1 MKKIRNRSVF
11 ALLIAAVLVAGLT
24 LFTVRL
30 VRNGRDWAMFRA
42 NQSVFHEGVLA
53 TGTVTDRSGVVLA
66 TAAKGQ
72 TASYA
77 EDATIRKA
85 CLHAV
90 GDYAGNIG
98 TGALSAF
105 NFKLAG
111 YDMING
117 VASLNSAGGKV
128 PLSIDAK
135 LNVAALNALGGR
147 RGAVL
152 VENYQTGEILCMVS
166 TPTYDPANP
175 PDLSQPAYEG
185 AYINRC
191 LSSSFTPGSVFKLV
205 TLTAAIEN
213 KPDLDAENFACAG
226 SVKVGPD
233 TVNCTGVHGNQT
245 IEQALAHSCNCAFS
259 QLSQELGSDVIS
271 SYSDKLGLTKKLSV
285 SDIATAAGS
294 IEKGQDGTVNLS
306 WMGIGQYNDMVTP
319 ISMLRF
325 VSAIANGGVAE
336 EPVLIKNARTSTT
349 KLMEQSTADKLKD
362 MMSYNVTAAYGES
375 RFPGLALCAKTGT
388 AERGDGTSNAWF
400 VGFLN
405 DSEHPYAV
413 TVCIEKGGG
422 GLANAG
428 PVANAVLQAA
438 VAAND

>member
-1 MKKIRNRSVF
+1 MKKIKNRSFF
-11 ALLIAAVLVAGLT
+11 ALLFVAVIVAGIA
-24 LFTVRL
+24 LFTFRL
-30 VRNGRDWAMFRA
+30 AKNGRDWAMFRA
-42 NQSVFHEGVLA
+42 DKSVFNQGVLA

-66 TAAKGQ
+66 TASDGKSG
-72 TASYA
+72 YA
-77 EDATIRKA
+77 ADATVRKA

-117 VASLNSAGGKV
+117 VASLNSAGGTV
-128 PLSIDAK
+128 QMSIDSK
-135 LNVAALNALGGR
+135 LNVTALKALGSR

-152 VENYQTGEILCMVS
+152 VENYRTGEILCMVS

-175 PDLSQPAYEG
+175 PDLTQSSYEG

-191 LSSSFTPGSVFKLV
+191 LSSTFTPGSVFKLV

-213 KPDLDAENFACAG
+213 KPDLEDENFYCAG
-226 SVKVGPD
+226 SVKVGAD
-233 TVNCTGVHGNQT
+233 TVNCTGRHGNQT
-245 IEQALAHSCNCAFS
+245 IEQALSHSCNCAFS
-259 QLSQELGSDVIS
+259 QLSQELGADVIS
-271 SYSDKLGLTKKLSV
+271 SYADKLGLTKKLSV
-285 SDIATAAGS
+285 SGIETTAGS
-294 IEKGQDGTVNLS
+294 VPKGEEGTVNLS
-306 WMGIGQYNDMVTP
+306 WMGIGQYNDQVTP
-319 ISMLRF
+319 ISMLRL
-325 VSAIANGGVAE
+325 VSAIGNGGVAK
-336 EPVLIKNARTSTT
+336 EPVLIKNGHTSTT
-349 KLMEQSTADKLKD
+349 KLMKQDTADKIRD
-362 MMSYNVTAAYGES
+362 MMAYNVTAAYGAS
-375 RFPGLALCAKTGT
+375 RFPGLSLCAKTGT

-405 DSEHPYAV
+405 DAEHPYAV

-422 GLANAG
+422 GLVNAG

-438 VAAND
+438 VTAND

>member
-11 ALLIAAVLVAGLT
+11 SLLIAAVLVAGLT
-24 LFTVRL
+24 FLTVKL
-30 VRNGRDWAMFRA
+30 AKNGRDWAMFRA
-42 NQSVFHEGVLA
+42 DQSVFNEGVLS
-53 TGTVTDRSGVVLA
+53 TGTVTDRGGIVLA
-66 TAAKGQ
+66 TAADGKA
-72 TASYA
+72 TYA
-77 EDATIRKA
+77 ADATVRKA

-90 GDYAGNIG
+90 GDWQGNIG
-98 TGALSAF
+98 TGALSVF

-111 YDMING
+111 YDMLNG
-117 VASLNSAGGKV
+117 VASLNSAGGTAE
-128 PLSIDAK
+128 LSIDSK
-135 LNVAALNALGGR
+135 LNVAALSALGNR

-152 VENYQTGEILCMVS
+152 LENYKTGEILCMVS

-191 LSSSFTPGSVFKLV
+191 LSSTFTPGSVFKLV
-205 TLTAAIEN
+205 TLAAAIEN
-213 KPDLDAENFACAG
+213 RPDLESEAFECAG
-226 SVKVGPD
+226 SVKVGAD

-245 IEQALAHSCNCAFS
+245 IEQALSHSCNCAFS
-259 QLSQELGSDVIS
+259 QLSQELGADVIA
-271 SYSDKLGLTKKLSV
+271 SYADKLGLTKKLSV
-285 SDIATAAGS
+285 SGIATAAGS
-294 IEKGQDGTVNLS
+294 VEKGQEGTVNLS
-306 WMGIGQYNDMVTP
+306 WMGIGQYNDQVTP
-319 ISMLRF
+319 IAMLRL
-325 VSAIANGGVAE
+325 VSAIANGGEAE
-336 EPVLIKNARTSTT
+336 EPVLLKGAHTSAT
-349 KLMEQSTADKLKD
+349 KLMEQDTADRIKD
-362 MMSYNVTAAYGES
+362 MMAYNVTAAYGAS
-375 RFPGLALCAKTGT
+375 RFPGLSLCAKTGT

-405 DSEHPYAV
+405 DSDHPYAV

>member
-11 ALLIAAVLVAGLT
+11 ALLIAAVLVAGIGL
-24 LFTVRL
+24 LSFRL
-30 VRNGRDWAMFRA
+30 VKNGRSWAMFRA
-42 NQSVFHEGVLA
+42 DKSVFNEGVLS
-53 TGTVTDRSGVVLA
+53 TGTVTDRGGVVLA
-66 TAAKGQ
+66 SATKGQ
-72 TASYA
+72 SATYA
-77 EDATIRKA
+77 ADATVRKA

-90 GDYAGNIG
+90 GDWAGNIG

-111 YDMING
+111 YDMLNG
-117 VASLNSAGGKV
+117 VASLNSAGGTV
-128 PLSIDAK
+128 QLSVDSK
-135 LNVAALNALGGR
+135 LNVAALGALGSR

-152 VENYQTGEILCMVS
+152 VENYKTGEILCMVS

-185 AYINRC
+185 AYLNRC
-191 LSSSFTPGSVFKLV
+191 LSSTFTPGSVFKLV

-213 KPDLDAENFACAG
+213 RPDLESEAFSCAG
-226 SVKVGPD
+226 SVKVGAD
-233 TVNCTGVHGNQT
+233 VVTCTGRHGNQT
-245 IEQALAHSCNCAFS
+245 IEQALSHSCNCAFS
-259 QLSQELGSDVIS
+259 QLSQELGSDLIA
-271 SYSDKLGLTKKLSV
+271 SYADRLGLTKPLTV
-285 SDIATAAGS
+285 SGIQTAAGS
-294 IEKGQDGTVNLS
+294 IPKGEDGTVNLS
-306 WMGIGQYNDMVTP
+306 WMGIGQYNDQVTP
-319 ISMLRF
+319 IAMLRL
-325 VSAIANGGVAE
+325 VSAIANGGQAE
-336 EPVLIKNARTSTT
+336 EPVLLKGARSSAT
-349 KLMEQSTADKLKD
+349 KLMEQDTADRVRN
-362 MMSYNVTAAYGES
+362 MMAYNVTAAYGAS

-405 DSEHPYAV
+405 DAEHPYAV

-428 PVANAVLQAA
+428 PVANTVLQAA

>member
-11 ALLIAAVLVAGLT
+11 SLLIAAVLVAGLT
-24 LFTVRL
+24 FLTVKL
-30 VRNGRDWAMFRA
+30 AKNGRDWAMFRA
-42 NQSVFHEGVLA
+42 DQSVFNEGVLS
-53 TGTVTDRSGVVLA
+53 TGTVTDRGGIVLA
-66 TAAKGQ
+66 TAADGKA
-72 TASYA
+72 TYA
-77 EDATIRKA
+77 ADATVRKA

-90 GDYAGNIG
+90 GDWQGNIG

-111 YDMING
+111 YDMLNG
-117 VASLNSAGGKV
+117 VASLNSAGGTAE
-128 PLSIDAK
+128 LSVDSK
-135 LNVAALNALGGR
+135 LNVAALSALGNR

-152 VENYQTGEILCMVS
+152 LENYKTGEILCMLS

-185 AYINRC
+185 AYLNRC
-191 LSSSFTPGSVFKLV
+191 LSSTFTPGSVFKLV
-205 TLTAAIEN
+205 TLAAAIEN
-213 KPDLDAENFACAG
+213 RPDLESEAFECAG
-226 SVKVGPD
+226 SVKVGAD

-245 IEQALAHSCNCAFS
+245 IEQALSHSCNCAFS
-259 QLSQELGSDVIS
+259 QLSQELGADVIA
-271 SYSDKLGLTKKLSV
+271 SYADKLGLTKKLSV
-285 SDIATAAGS
+285 SGIATAAGS
-294 IEKGQDGTVNLS
+294 VEKGQDGTVNLS
-306 WMGIGQYNDMVTP
+306 WMGIGQYNDQVTP
-319 ISMLRF
+319 IAMLRLA
-325 VSAIANGGVAE
+325 SAIANGGEAE
-336 EPVLIKNARTSTT
+336 EPVLLKGAHTSAT
-349 KLMEQSTADKLKD
+349 KLMEQDTADRIKD
-362 MMSYNVTAAYGES
+362 MMAYNVTAAYGAS
-375 RFPGLALCAKTGT
+375 RFPGLSLCAKTGT

-405 DSEHPYAV
+405 DSDHPYAV

>member
-11 ALLIAAVLVAGLT
+11 SLLIAAVLVVGLT
-24 LFTVRL
+24 FLTAKL
-30 VRNGRDWAMFRA
+30 AKNGRDWAMFRA
-42 NQSVFHEGVLA
+42 DQSVFNEGVLS
-53 TGTVTDRSGVVLA
+53 TGTVTDRGGIVLA
-66 TAAKGQ
+66 TAADGKA
-72 TASYA
+72 TYA
-77 EDATIRKA
+77 ADATVRKA

-90 GDYAGNIG
+90 GDWQGNIG

-111 YDMING
+111 YDMLNG
-117 VASLNSAGGKV
+117 VASLNSAGGTAE
-128 PLSIDAK
+128 LSIDSK
-135 LNVAALNALGGR
+135 LNVAALSALGNR

-152 VENYQTGEILCMVS
+152 LENYKTGEILCMLS

-185 AYINRC
+185 AYLNRC
-191 LSSSFTPGSVFKLV
+191 LSSTFTPGSVFKLV
-205 TLTAAIEN
+205 TLAAAIEN
-213 KPDLDAENFACAG
+213 RPDLESEAFECAG
-226 SVKVGPD
+226 SVKVGAD

-245 IEQALAHSCNCAFS
+245 IEQALSHSCNCAFS
-259 QLSQELGSDVIS
+259 QLSQELGADVIA
-271 SYSDKLGLTKKLSV
+271 SYADKLGLTKKLSV
-285 SDIATAAGS
+285 SGIATAAGS
-294 IEKGQDGTVNLS
+294 VEKGQDGTVNLS
-306 WMGIGQYNDMVTP
+306 WMGIGQYNDQVTP
-319 ISMLRF
+319 IAMLRLA
-325 VSAIANGGVAE
+325 SAIANGGEAE
-336 EPVLIKNARTSTT
+336 EPVLLKGAHTSAT
-349 KLMEQSTADKLKD
+349 KLMEQDTADRIKD
-362 MMSYNVTAAYGES
+362 MMAYNVTAAYGAS
-375 RFPGLALCAKTGT
+375 RFPGLSLCAKTGT

-405 DSEHPYAV
+405 DSDHPYAV

>member
-11 ALLIAAVLVAGLT
+11 SLLIAAVLVAGLT
-24 LFTVRL
+24 FLTVKL
-30 VRNGRDWAMFRA
+30 AKNGRDWAMFRA
-42 NQSVFHEGVLA
+42 DQSVFNEGVLS
-53 TGTVTDRSGVVLA
+53 TGTVTDRGGIVLA
-66 TAAKGQ
+66 TAADGKA
-72 TASYA
+72 TYA
-77 EDATIRKA
+77 ADATVRKA

-90 GDYAGNIG
+90 GDWQGNIG

-111 YDMING
+111 YDMLNG

-128 PLSIDAK
+128 ELSVDSK
-135 LNVAALNALGGR
+135 LNVAALSALGNR

-152 VENYQTGEILCMVS
+152 LENYKTGEILCMVS

-185 AYINRC
+185 AYLNRC
-191 LSSSFTPGSVFKLV
+191 LSSTFTPGSVFKLV
-205 TLTAAIEN
+205 TLAAAIEN
-213 KPDLDAENFACAG
+213 RPDLESEAFECAG
-226 SVKVGPD
+226 SVKVGAD

-245 IEQALAHSCNCAFS
+245 IEQALSHSCNCAFS
-259 QLSQELGSDVIS
+259 QLSQELGADVIA
-271 SYSDKLGLTKKLSV
+271 SYADKLGLTKKLSV
-285 SDIATAAGS
+285 SGIATAAGS
-294 IEKGQDGTVNLS
+294 VEKGQDGTVNLS
-306 WMGIGQYNDMVTP
+306 WMGIGQYNDQVTP
-319 ISMLRF
+319 IAMLRLA
-325 VSAIANGGVAE
+325 SAIANGGEAE
-336 EPVLIKNARTSTT
+336 EPVLLKGAHTSAT
-349 KLMEQSTADKLKD
+349 KLMEQDTADRIKD
-362 MMSYNVTAAYGES
+362 MMAYNVTAAYGAS
-375 RFPGLALCAKTGT
+375 RFPGLSLCAKTGT

-405 DSEHPYAV
+405 DSDHPYAV

-428 PVANAVLQAA
+428 PVANAILQAA

>member
-11 ALLIAAVLVAGLT
+11 SLLIAAVLVAGLT
-24 LFTVRL
+24 FLTVKL
-30 VRNGRDWAMFRA
+30 AKNGRDWAMFRA
-42 NQSVFHEGVLA
+42 DQSVFNEGVLS
-53 TGTVTDRSGVVLA
+53 TGTVTDRGGIVLA
-66 TAAKGQ
+66 TAADGKA
-72 TASYA
+72 TYA
-77 EDATIRKA
+77 ADATVRKA

-90 GDYAGNIG
+90 GDWQGNIG

-111 YDMING
+111 YDMLNG
-117 VASLNSAGGKV
+117 VASLNSAGGTAK
-128 PLSIDAK
+128 LSVDSK
-135 LNVAALNALGGR
+135 LNVAALSALGNR

-152 VENYQTGEILCMVS
+152 LENYKTGEILCMLS

-185 AYINRC
+185 AYLNRC
-191 LSSSFTPGSVFKLV
+191 LSSTFTPGSVFKLV
-205 TLTAAIEN
+205 TLAAAIEN
-213 KPDLDAENFACAG
+213 RPDLESEAFECAG
-226 SVKVGPD
+226 SVKVGAD

-245 IEQALAHSCNCAFS
+245 IEQALSHSCNCAFS
-259 QLSQELGSDVIS
+259 QLSQELGADVIA
-271 SYSDKLGLTKKLSV
+271 SYADKLGLTKKLSV
-285 SDIATAAGS
+285 SGIATAAGS
-294 IEKGQDGTVNLS
+294 VEKGQDGTVNLS
-306 WMGIGQYNDMVTP
+306 WMGIGQYNDQVTP
-319 ISMLRF
+319 IAMLRL
-325 VSAIANGGVAE
+325 VSSIANGGEAE
-336 EPVLIKNARTSTT
+336 EPVLLKGAHTSAT
-349 KLMEQSTADKLKD
+349 KLMEQDTADRIKD
-362 MMSYNVTAAYGES
+362 MMAYNVTAAYGAS
-375 RFPGLALCAKTGT
+375 RFPGLSLCAKTGT

-405 DSEHPYAV
+405 DSDHPYAV

>member
-11 ALLIAAVLVAGLT
+11 SLLIAAVLVAGLT
-24 LFTVRL
+24 FLTVKL
-30 VRNGRDWAMFRA
+30 AKNGRDWAMFRA
-42 NQSVFHEGVLA
+42 DQSVFNEGVLS
-53 TGTVTDRSGVVLA
+53 TGTVTDRGGIVLA
-66 TAAKGQ
+66 TAADGKA
-72 TASYA
+72 TYA
-77 EDATIRKA
+77 ADATVRKA

-90 GDYAGNIG
+90 GDWQGNIG

-111 YDMING
+111 YDMLNG
-117 VASLNSAGGKV
+117 VASLNSAGGTAE
-128 PLSIDAK
+128 LSVDSK
-135 LNVAALNALGGR
+135 LNVAALSALGNR

-152 VENYQTGEILCMVS
+152 LENYKTGEILCMLS

-185 AYINRC
+185 AYLNRC
-191 LSSSFTPGSVFKLV
+191 LSSTFTPGSVFKLV
-205 TLTAAIEN
+205 TLAAAIEN
-213 KPDLDAENFACAG
+213 RPDLESEAFECAG
-226 SVKVGPD
+226 SVKVGAD

-245 IEQALAHSCNCAFS
+245 IEQALSHSCNCAFS
-259 QLSQELGSDVIS
+259 QLSQELGADVIA
-271 SYSDKLGLTKKLSV
+271 SYADKLGLTKKLSV
-285 SDIATAAGS
+285 SGIATAAGS
-294 IEKGQDGTVNLS
+294 VEKGQDGTVNLS
-306 WMGIGQYNDMVTP
+306 WMGIGQYNDQVTP
-319 ISMLRF
+319 IAMLRLA
-325 VSAIANGGVAE
+325 SAIANGGEAE
-336 EPVLIKNARTSTT
+336 EPVLLKGAHTCAT
-349 KLMEQSTADKLKD
+349 KLMEQDTADRIKD
-362 MMSYNVTAAYGES
+362 MMAYNVTAAYGAS
-375 RFPGLALCAKTGT
+375 RFPGLSLCAKTGT

-405 DSEHPYAV
+405 DSDHPYAV

>member
-11 ALLIAAVLVAGLT
+11 SLLIAAVLVAGLT
-24 LFTVRL
+24 FLTVKL
-30 VRNGRDWAMFRA
+30 AKNGRDWAMFRA
-42 NQSVFHEGVLA
+42 DQSVFNEGVLS
-53 TGTVTDRSGVVLA
+53 TGTVTDRGGIVLA
-66 TAAKGQ
+66 TAADGKA
-72 TASYA
+72 TYA
-77 EDATIRKA
+77 ADATVRKA

-90 GDYAGNIG
+90 GDWQGNIG

-111 YDMING
+111 YDMLNG

-128 PLSIDAK
+128 ELSVDSK
-135 LNVAALNALGGR
+135 LNVAALSALGNR

-152 VENYQTGEILCMVS
+152 LENYKTGEILCMVS

-185 AYINRC
+185 AYLNRC
-191 LSSSFTPGSVFKLV
+191 LSSTFTPGSVFKLV
-205 TLTAAIEN
+205 TLAAAIEN
-213 KPDLDAENFACAG
+213 RPDLESEAFECAG
-226 SVKVGPD
+226 SVKVGAD

-245 IEQALAHSCNCAFS
+245 IEQALSHSCNCAFS
-259 QLSQELGSDVIS
+259 QLSQELGADVIA
-271 SYSDKLGLTKKLSV
+271 SYADKLGLTKKLSV
-285 SDIATAAGS
+285 SGIATAAGS
-294 IEKGQDGTVNLS
+294 VEKGQDGTVNLS
-306 WMGIGQYNDMVTP
+306 WMGIGQYNDQVTP
-319 ISMLRF
+319 IAMLRLA
-325 VSAIANGGVAE
+325 SAIANGGEAE
-336 EPVLIKNARTSTT
+336 EPVLLKGAHTSAT
-349 KLMEQSTADKLKD
+349 KLMEQDTADRIKD
-362 MMSYNVTAAYGES
+362 MMAYNVTAAYGAS
-375 RFPGLALCAKTGT
+375 RFPGLSLCAKTGT

-405 DSEHPYAV
+405 DSDHPYAV

>member
-11 ALLIAAVLVAGLT
+11 SLLIAAVLVAGLT
-24 LFTVRL
+24 FLTVKL
-30 VRNGRDWAMFRA
+30 AKNGRDWAMFRA
-42 NQSVFHEGVLA
+42 DQSVFNEGVLS
-53 TGTVTDRSGVVLA
+53 TGTVTDRGGIVLA
-66 TAAKGQ
+66 TAADGKA
-72 TASYA
+72 TYA
-77 EDATIRKA
+77 ADATVRKA

-90 GDYAGNIG
+90 GDWQGNIG

-111 YDMING
+111 YDMLNG

-128 PLSIDAK
+128 ELSVDSK
-135 LNVAALNALGGR
+135 LNVAALSALGNR

-152 VENYQTGEILCMVS
+152 LENYKTGEILCMLS

-185 AYINRC
+185 AYLNRC
-191 LSSSFTPGSVFKLV
+191 LSSTFTPGSVFKLV
-205 TLTAAIEN
+205 TLAAAIEN
-213 KPDLDAENFACAG
+213 RPDLESEAFECAG
-226 SVKVGPD
+226 SVKVGAD

-245 IEQALAHSCNCAFS
+245 IEQALSHSCNCAFS
-259 QLSQELGSDVIS
+259 QLSQELGADVIA
-271 SYSDKLGLTKKLSV
+271 SYADKLGLTKKLSV
-285 SDIATAAGS
+285 SGIATAAGS
-294 IEKGQDGTVNLS
+294 VEKGQDGTVNLS
-306 WMGIGQYNDMVTP
+306 WMGIGQYNDQVTP
-319 ISMLRF
+319 IAMLRLA
-325 VSAIANGGVAE
+325 SAIANGGEAE
-336 EPVLIKNARTSTT
+336 EPVLLKGAHTSAT
-349 KLMEQSTADKLKD
+349 KLMEQDTADRIKD
-362 MMSYNVTAAYGES
+362 MMAYNVTAAYGAS
-375 RFPGLALCAKTGT
+375 RFPGLSLCAKTGT

-405 DSEHPYAV
+405 DSDHPYAV

>member
-1 MKKIRNRSVF
+1 MKKIKNRSVF
-11 ALLIAAVLVAGLT
+11 ALLFAAVLVAGLA

-30 VRNGRDWAMFRA
+30 VKNGRDWAMFRA
-42 NQSVFHEGVLA
+42 DQSVFNQGVLS

-66 TAAKGQ
+66 SAANGQ
-72 TASYA
+72 TSYA
-77 EDATIRKA
+77 ADATVRKA

-90 GDYAGNIG
+90 GDYNGNIG

-105 NFKLAG
+105 NYKLAG

-117 VASLNSAGGKV
+117 VASLGSAGGKV
-128 PLSIDAK
+128 QMSVDSK
-135 LNVAALNALGGR
+135 LNVTALKALGSR

-152 VENYQTGEILCMVS
+152 VENYKTGEILCMVS

-175 PDLSQPAYEG
+175 PDLTQPSYEG

-191 LSSSFTPGSVFKLV
+191 LSSTFTPGSVFKLV

-213 KPDLDAENFACAG
+213 KPDLQSETFTCAG
-226 SVKVGPD
+226 SVKVGAD

-245 IEQALAHSCNCAFS
+245 IEQALSHSCNCAFS
-259 QLSQELGSDVIS
+259 QLSQELGADVIA
-271 SYSDKLGLTKKLSV
+271 SYAEKLGLTKKLSV
-285 SDIATAAGS
+285 SGIETAAGS
-294 IEKGQDGTVNLS
+294 VEKGQDGTVNLS
-306 WMGIGQYNDMVTP
+306 WMGIGQYNDQITP
-319 ISMLRF
+319 ISMLRL
-325 VSAIANGGVAE
+325 VSAIGNGGVAE
-336 EPVLIKNARTSTT
+336 EPVLIKNAHTTTS
-349 KLMEQSTADKLKD
+349 KIMEQTTAQQISD
-362 MMSYNVTAAYGES
+362 MMAYNVTAAYGAS

-405 DSEHPYAV
+405 DAEHPYAV

>member
-11 ALLIAAVLVAGLT
+11 SLLIAAVLVAGLT
-24 LFTVRL
+24 FLTVKL
-30 VRNGRDWAMFRA
+30 AKNGRDWAMFRA
-42 NQSVFHEGVLA
+42 DQSVFNEGVLS
-53 TGTVTDRSGVVLA
+53 TGTVTDRGGIVLA
-66 TAAKGQ
+66 TAADGKA
-72 TASYA
+72 TYA
-77 EDATIRKA
+77 ADATVRKA

-90 GDYAGNIG
+90 GDWQGNIG

-111 YDMING
+111 YDMLNG
-117 VASLNSAGGKV
+117 VASLNSAGGTAE
-128 PLSIDAK
+128 LSIDSK
-135 LNVAALNALGGR
+135 LNVAALSALGNR

-152 VENYQTGEILCMVS
+152 LENYKTGEILCMLS

-185 AYINRC
+185 AYLNRC
-191 LSSSFTPGSVFKLV
+191 LSSTFTPGSVFKLV
-205 TLTAAIEN
+205 TLAAAIEN
-213 KPDLDAENFACAG
+213 RPDLESEAFECAG
-226 SVKVGPD
+226 SVKVGAD

-245 IEQALAHSCNCAFS
+245 IEQALSHSCNCAFS
-259 QLSQELGSDVIS
+259 QLSQELGADVIA
-271 SYSDKLGLTKKLSV
+271 SYADKLGLTKKLSV
-285 SDIATAAGS
+285 SGIATAAGS
-294 IEKGQDGTVNLS
+294 VEKGQDGTVNLS
-306 WMGIGQYNDMVTP
+306 WMGIGQYNDQVTP
-319 ISMLRF
+319 IAMLRLA
-325 VSAIANGGVAE
+325 SAIANGGEAE
-336 EPVLIKNARTSTT
+336 EPVLLKGAHTSAT
-349 KLMEQSTADKLKD
+349 KLMEQDTADRIKD
-362 MMSYNVTAAYGES
+362 MMAYNVTAAYGAS
-375 RFPGLALCAKTGT
+375 RFPGLSLCAKTGT

-405 DSEHPYAV
+405 DSDHPYAV

>member
-11 ALLIAAVLVAGLT
+11 SLLIAAVLVVGLT
-24 LFTVRL
+24 FLTAKL
-30 VRNGRDWAMFRA
+30 AKNGRDWAMFRA
-42 NQSVFHEGVLA
+42 DQSVFNEGVLS
-53 TGTVTDRSGVVLA
+53 TGTVTDRGGIVLA
-66 TAAKGQ
+66 TAADGKA
-72 TASYA
+72 TYA
-77 EDATIRKA
+77 ADATVRKA

-90 GDYAGNIG
+90 GDWQGNIG

-111 YDMING
+111 YDMLNG

-128 PLSIDAK
+128 ELSVDSK
-135 LNVAALNALGGR
+135 LNVAALSALGNR

-152 VENYQTGEILCMVS
+152 LENYKTGEILCMVS

-185 AYINRC
+185 AYLNRC
-191 LSSSFTPGSVFKLV
+191 LSSTFTPGSVFKLV
-205 TLTAAIEN
+205 TLAAAIEN
-213 KPDLDAENFACAG
+213 RPDLESEAFECAG
-226 SVKVGPD
+226 SVKVGAD

-245 IEQALAHSCNCAFS
+245 IEQALSHSCNCAFS
-259 QLSQELGSDVIS
+259 QLSQELGADVIA
-271 SYSDKLGLTKKLSV
+271 SYADKLGLTKKLSV
-285 SDIATAAGS
+285 SGIATAAGS
-294 IEKGQDGTVNLS
+294 VEKGQDGTVNLS
-306 WMGIGQYNDMVTP
+306 WMGIGQYNDQVTP
-319 ISMLRF
+319 IAMLRL
-325 VSAIANGGVAE
+325 VSSIANGGEAE
-336 EPVLIKNARTSTT
+336 EPVLLKGAHTSAT
-349 KLMEQSTADKLKD
+349 KLMEQDTADRIKD
-362 MMSYNVTAAYGES
+362 MMAYNVTAAYGAS
-375 RFPGLALCAKTGT
+375 RFPGLSLCAKTGT

-405 DSEHPYAV
+405 DSDHPYAV

>member
-11 ALLIAAVLVAGLT
+11 SLLIAAVLVAGLT
-24 LFTVRL
+24 FLTVKL
-30 VRNGRDWAMFRA
+30 AKNGRDWAMFRA
-42 NQSVFHEGVLA
+42 DQSVFNEGVLS
-53 TGTVTDRSGVVLA
+53 TGTVTDRGGIVLA
-66 TAAKGQ
+66 TAADGKA
-72 TASYA
+72 TYA
-77 EDATIRKA
+77 ADATVRKA

-90 GDYAGNIG
+90 GDWQGNIG
-98 TGALSAF
+98 TGALSVF

-111 YDMING
+111 YDMLNG

-128 PLSIDAK
+128 ELSVDSK
-135 LNVAALNALGGR
+135 LNVAALSALGNR

-152 VENYQTGEILCMVS
+152 LENYKTGEILCMFS

-185 AYINRC
+185 AYLNRC
-191 LSSSFTPGSVFKLV
+191 LSSTFTPGSVFKLV
-205 TLTAAIEN
+205 TLAAAIEN
-213 KPDLDAENFACAG
+213 RPDLESEAFECAG
-226 SVKVGPD
+226 SVKVGAD

-245 IEQALAHSCNCAFS
+245 IEQALSHSCNCAFS
-259 QLSQELGSDVIS
+259 QLSQELGADVIA
-271 SYSDKLGLTKKLSV
+271 SYADKLGLTKKLSV
-285 SDIATAAGS
+285 SGIATAAGS
-294 IEKGQDGTVNLS
+294 VEKGQDGTVNLS
-306 WMGIGQYNDMVTP
+306 WMGIGQYNDQVTP
-319 ISMLRF
+319 IAMLRLA
-325 VSAIANGGVAE
+325 SAIANGGEAE
-336 EPVLIKNARTSTT
+336 EPVLLKGAHTSAT
-349 KLMEQSTADKLKD
+349 KLMEQDTADRIKD
-362 MMSYNVTAAYGES
+362 MMAYNVTAAYGAS
-375 RFPGLALCAKTGT
+375 RFPGLSLCAKTGT

-405 DSEHPYAV
+405 DSDHPYAV

>member
-11 ALLIAAVLVAGLT
+11 SLLIAAVLVVGLT
-24 LFTVRL
+24 FLTAKL
-30 VRNGRDWAMFRA
+30 AKNGRDWAMFRA
-42 NQSVFHEGVLA
+42 DQSVFNEGVLS
-53 TGTVTDRSGVVLA
+53 TGTVTDRGGIVLA
-66 TAAKGQ
+66 TAADGKA
-72 TASYA
+72 TYA
-77 EDATIRKA
+77 ADATVRKA

-90 GDYAGNIG
+90 GDWQGNIG

-111 YDMING
+111 YDMLNG
-117 VASLNSAGGKV
+117 VASLNSAGGTAE
-128 PLSIDAK
+128 LSIDSK
-135 LNVAALNALGGR
+135 LNVAALSALGNR

-152 VENYQTGEILCMVS
+152 LENYKTGEILCMLS

-185 AYINRC
+185 AYLNRC
-191 LSSSFTPGSVFKLV
+191 LSSTFTPGSVFKLV
-205 TLTAAIEN
+205 TLAAAIEN
-213 KPDLDAENFACAG
+213 RPDLESEAFECAG
-226 SVKVGPD
+226 SVKVGAD

-245 IEQALAHSCNCAFS
+245 IEQALSHSCNCAFS
-259 QLSQELGSDVIS
+259 QLSQELGADVIA
-271 SYSDKLGLTKKLSV
+271 SYADKLGLTKKLSV
-285 SDIATAAGS
+285 SGIATAAGS
-294 IEKGQDGTVNLS
+294 VEKGQDGTVNLS
-306 WMGIGQYNDMVTP
+306 WMGIGQYNDQVTP
-319 ISMLRF
+319 IAMLRL
-325 VSAIANGGVAE
+325 VSSIANGGEAE
-336 EPVLIKNARTSTT
+336 EPVLLKGAHTSAT
-349 KLMEQSTADKLKD
+349 KLMEQDTADRIKD
-362 MMSYNVTAAYGES
+362 MMAYNVTAAYGAS
-375 RFPGLALCAKTGT
+375 RFPGLSLCAKTGT

-405 DSEHPYAV
+405 DSDHPYAV

>member
-11 ALLIAAVLVAGLT
+11 SLLIAAVLVVGLT
-24 LFTVRL
+24 FLTAKL
-30 VRNGRDWAMFRA
+30 AKNGRDWAMFRA
-42 NQSVFHEGVLA
+42 DQSVFNEGVLS
-53 TGTVTDRSGVVLA
+53 TGTVTDRGGIVLA
-66 TAAKGQ
+66 TAADGKA
-72 TASYA
+72 TYA
-77 EDATIRKA
+77 ADATVRKA

-90 GDYAGNIG
+90 GDWQGNIG

-111 YDMING
+111 YDMLNG
-117 VASLNSAGGKV
+117 VASLNSAGGTAE
-128 PLSIDAK
+128 LSVDSK
-135 LNVAALNALGGR
+135 LNVAALSALGNR

-152 VENYQTGEILCMVS
+152 LENYKTGEILCMLS

-185 AYINRC
+185 AYLNRC
-191 LSSSFTPGSVFKLV
+191 LSSTFTPGSVFKLV
-205 TLTAAIEN
+205 TLAAAIEN
-213 KPDLDAENFACAG
+213 RPDLESEAFECAG
-226 SVKVGPD
+226 SVKVGAD

-245 IEQALAHSCNCAFS
+245 IEQALSHSCNCAFS
-259 QLSQELGSDVIS
+259 QLSQELGADVIA
-271 SYSDKLGLTKKLSV
+271 SYADKLGLTKKLSV
-285 SDIATAAGS
+285 SGIATAAGS
-294 IEKGQDGTVNLS
+294 VEKGQDGTVNLS
-306 WMGIGQYNDMVTP
+306 WMGIGQYNDQVTP
-319 ISMLRF
+319 IAMLRL
-325 VSAIANGGVAE
+325 VSSIANGGEAE
-336 EPVLIKNARTSTT
+336 EPVLLKGAHTSAT
-349 KLMEQSTADKLKD
+349 KLMEQDTADRIKD
-362 MMSYNVTAAYGES
+362 MMAYNVTAAYGAS
-375 RFPGLALCAKTGT
+375 RFPGLSLCAKTGT

-405 DSEHPYAV
+405 DSDHPYAV

>member
-11 ALLIAAVLVAGLT
+11 SLLIAAVLVAGLT
-24 LFTVRL
+24 FLTAKL
-30 VRNGRDWAMFRA
+30 AKNGRDWAMFRA
-42 NQSVFHEGVLA
+42 DQSVFNEGVLS
-53 TGTVTDRSGVVLA
+53 TGTVTDRGGIVLA
-66 TAAKGQ
+66 TAADGKA
-72 TASYA
+72 TYA
-77 EDATIRKA
+77 ADATVRKA

-90 GDYAGNIG
+90 GDWQGNIG

-111 YDMING
+111 YDMLNG
-117 VASLNSAGGKV
+117 VASLNSAGGTAE
-128 PLSIDAK
+128 LSIDSK
-135 LNVAALNALGGR
+135 LNVAALSALGNR

-152 VENYQTGEILCMVS
+152 LENYKTGEILCMLS

-185 AYINRC
+185 AYLNRC
-191 LSSSFTPGSVFKLV
+191 LSSTFTPGSVFKLV
-205 TLTAAIEN
+205 TLAAAIEN
-213 KPDLDAENFACAG
+213 RPDLESEAFECAG
-226 SVKVGPD
+226 SVKVGAD

-245 IEQALAHSCNCAFS
+245 IEQALSHSCNCAFS
-259 QLSQELGSDVIS
+259 QLSQELGADVIA
-271 SYSDKLGLTKKLSV
+271 SYADKLGLTKKLSV
-285 SDIATAAGS
+285 SGIATAAGS
-294 IEKGQDGTVNLS
+294 VEKGQDGTVNLS
-306 WMGIGQYNDMVTP
+306 WMGIGQYNDQVTP
-319 ISMLRF
+319 IAMLRLA
-325 VSAIANGGVAE
+325 SAIANGGEAE
-336 EPVLIKNARTSTT
+336 EPVLLKGAHTSAT
-349 KLMEQSTADKLKD
+349 KLMEQDTADRIKD
-362 MMSYNVTAAYGES
+362 MMAYNVTAAYGAS
-375 RFPGLALCAKTGT
+375 RFPGLSLCAKTGT

-405 DSEHPYAV
+405 DSDHPYAV

>member
-11 ALLIAAVLVAGLT
+11 SLLIAAVLVVGLT
-24 LFTVRL
+24 FLTAKL
-30 VRNGRDWAMFRA
+30 AKNGRDWAMFRA
-42 NQSVFHEGVLA
+42 DQSVFNEGVLS
-53 TGTVTDRSGVVLA
+53 TGTVTDRGGIVLA
-66 TAAKGQ
+66 TAADGKA
-72 TASYA
+72 TYA
-77 EDATIRKA
+77 ADATVRKA

-90 GDYAGNIG
+90 GDWQGNIG

-111 YDMING
+111 YDMLNG
-117 VASLNSAGGKV
+117 VASLNSAGGTAE
-128 PLSIDAK
+128 LSVDSK
-135 LNVAALNALGGR
+135 LNVAALSALGNR

-152 VENYQTGEILCMVS
+152 LENYKTGEILCMVS

-185 AYINRC
+185 AYLNRC
-191 LSSSFTPGSVFKLV
+191 LSSTFTPGSVFKLV
-205 TLTAAIEN
+205 TLAAAIEN
-213 KPDLDAENFACAG
+213 RPDLESEAFECAG
-226 SVKVGPD
+226 SVKVGAD

-245 IEQALAHSCNCAFS
+245 IEQALSHSCNCAFS
-259 QLSQELGSDVIS
+259 QLSQELGADVIA
-271 SYSDKLGLTKKLSV
+271 SYADKLGLTKKLSV
-285 SDIATAAGS
+285 SGIATAAGS
-294 IEKGQDGTVNLS
+294 VEKGQDGTVNLS
-306 WMGIGQYNDMVTP
+306 WMGIGQYNDQVTP
-319 ISMLRF
+319 IAMLRLA
-325 VSAIANGGVAE
+325 SAIANGGEAE
-336 EPVLIKNARTSTT
+336 EPVLLKGAHTSAT
-349 KLMEQSTADKLKD
+349 KLMEQDTADRIKD
-362 MMSYNVTAAYGES
+362 MMAYNVTAAYGAS
-375 RFPGLALCAKTGT
+375 RFPGLSLCAKTGT

-405 DSEHPYAV
+405 DSDHPYAV

>member
-11 ALLIAAVLVAGLT
+11 SLLIAAVLVAGLT
-24 LFTVRL
+24 FLTVKL
-30 VRNGRDWAMFRA
+30 AKNGRDWAMFRA
-42 NQSVFHEGVLA
+42 DQSVFNEGVLS
-53 TGTVTDRSGVVLA
+53 TGTVTDRGGIVLA
-66 TAAKGQ
+66 TAADGKA
-72 TASYA
+72 TYA
-77 EDATIRKA
+77 ADATVRKA

-90 GDYAGNIG
+90 GDWQGNIG

-111 YDMING
+111 YDMLNG

-128 PLSIDAK
+128 ELSVDSK
-135 LNVAALNALGGR
+135 LNVAALSALGNR

-152 VENYQTGEILCMVS
+152 LENYKTGEILCMLS

-175 PDLSQPAYEG
+175 PDLSQPTYEG
-185 AYINRC
+185 AYLNRC
-191 LSSSFTPGSVFKLV
+191 LSSTFTPGSVFKLV
-205 TLTAAIEN
+205 TLAAAIEN
-213 KPDLDAENFACAG
+213 RPDLESEAFECAG
-226 SVKVGPD
+226 SVKVGAD

-245 IEQALAHSCNCAFS
+245 IEQALSHSCNCAFS
-259 QLSQELGSDVIS
+259 QLSQELGADVIA
-271 SYSDKLGLTKKLSV
+271 SYADKLGLTKKLSV
-285 SDIATAAGS
+285 SGIATAAGS
-294 IEKGQDGTVNLS
+294 VEKGQDGTVNLS
-306 WMGIGQYNDMVTP
+306 WMGIGQYNDQVTP
-319 ISMLRF
+319 IAMLRL
-325 VSAIANGGVAE
+325 VSAIANGGEVE
-336 EPVLIKNARTSTT
+336 EPVLLKGAHTSAT
-349 KLMEQSTADKLKD
+349 KLMEQDTADRIKD
-362 MMSYNVTAAYGES
+362 MMAYNVTAAYGAS
-375 RFPGLALCAKTGT
+375 RFPGLTLCAKTGT

-405 DSEHPYAV
+405 DSDHPYAV

>member
-11 ALLIAAVLVAGLT
+11 ALLIAGALVAGLV
-24 LFTVRL
+24 LFSVRL
-30 VRNGRDWAMFRA
+30 ARNGRDWAMFRA
-42 NQSVFHEGVLA
+42 DQSVFNQGVLA
-53 TGTVTDRSGVVLA
+53 TGTVTDRNGVVLA
-66 TAAKGQ
+66 SAAKGNS
-72 TASYA
+72 SYA
-77 EDATIRKA
+77 ADASVRKA

-90 GDYAGNIG
+90 GDYNGNIG

-111 YDMING
+111 YDFLNG
-117 VASLNSAGGKV
+117 VASLNSAGGKAQ
-128 PLSIDAK
+128 LSIDSR
-135 LNVAALNALGGR
+135 LNVTALKALGSR

-175 PDLSQPAYEG
+175 PDLSQSAYEG

-191 LSSSFTPGSVFKLV
+191 LSATFTPGSVFKLV

-213 KPDLDAENFACAG
+213 KPDLESENFYCAG
-226 SVKVGPD
+226 SVKVGAD
-233 TVNCTGVHGNQT
+233 IVHCTGRHGNQT
-245 IEQALAHSCNCAFS
+245 IEQALANSCNCAFS
-259 QLSQELGSDVIS
+259 QLSQELGADVIA
-271 SYSDKLGLTKKLSV
+271 SYAEKLGLTKPLSV
-285 SDIATAAGS
+285 SGIQTAAGS
-294 IEKGQDGTVNLS
+294 VEKGEAGTVNLS
-306 WMGIGQYNDMVTP
+306 WMGIGQYNDMVSP
-319 ISMLRF
+319 IAMLRM
-325 VSAIANGGVAE
+325 VSGIANGGEAK
-336 EPVLIKNARTSTT
+336 EPVLLKNARTSST
-349 KLMEQSTADKLKD
+349 KIMEKDTADRIRD
-362 MMSYNVTAAYGES
+362 MMAYNVSSAYGAAK
-375 RFPGLALCAKTGT
+375 FPGLALCAKTGT

-405 DSEHPYAV
+405 DAEHPYAV

-438 VAAND
+438 LAENK